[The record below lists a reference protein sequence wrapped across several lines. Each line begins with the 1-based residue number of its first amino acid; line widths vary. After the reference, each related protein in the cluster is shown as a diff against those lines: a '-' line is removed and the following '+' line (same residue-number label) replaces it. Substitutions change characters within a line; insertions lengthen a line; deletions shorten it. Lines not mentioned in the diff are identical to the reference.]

1 MPFLKLQFR
10 PGLNKDTASYADE
23 GGWNDCDKIRFRMGY
38 PETIG
43 GWEKLSNSQFLGSC
57 RALHPWT
64 SLDGTKYIGVGTN
77 LKYYVLRGT
86 DYFDITPI
94 RLTTAAG
101 DVTFSATDGSSVI
114 TVTDVAHGALLN
126 DFVTFSG
133 TTSLG
138 GNITSTVLNAEY
150 EITSIIDADS
160 YTVDVG
166 VTANASDTG
175 NGGASSIAAY
185 QINTGLDTS
194 IVGTGWGAGAY
205 GAGGWSDPSDVTVA
219 GAQLRIWSHDNYGE
233 DLVMNIHDGGIFYWD
248 ESAGLNTR
256 AVALSSLVGANTT
269 PTIAKKV
276 FLSDRDRHL
285 IAFGCDDEFSIGTQD
300 PLLIRF
306 SDQESLTQWASLPTN
321 TAGSLR
327 ISTGSEIITAVK
339 TKQQSVIFTDIS
351 VHVMQYIGAPF
362 TFGLNEVSTGTSIMG
377 QNAAVAVNDNVYWM
391 GKESFFV
398 YNGTV
403 QQIPCPVLE
412 YVFNDFNFDQ
422 SGKVFAGHNSEHS
435 EVWWFYPSA
444 NSSNN
449 DKYVIYNYTQNLWY
463 FGNLNRT
470 AWIARGVFGYPVAA
484 SIDGYLYYHEFGIN
498 DGSQNPPVGIASYI
512 ESNPVDL
519 GEGDQFM
526 FVSRIVPDMT
536 FRNSQGAPSATLT
549 LKAKDFPGSAFFGT
563 ASQSATRSVSL
574 PVEQYTGEL
583 FVRIRGRSMAFRI
596 ESDQLDT
603 VWRLGAPRIEVR
615 ADGRR

>member
-43 GWEKLSNSQFLGSC
+43 GWEKISNSQFLGSC
-57 RALHPWT
+57 RAIHPWT
-64 SLDGTKYIGVGTN
+64 SLSGTQYIGIGTN

-86 DYFDITPI
+86 AYFDITPI
-94 RLTTAAG
+94 RSTTSAG
-101 DVTFSATDGSSVI
+101 DVTFSATDGSSTI
-114 TVTDVAHGALLN
+114 TVTDTSHGALIN

-133 TTSLG
+133 AVSLG
-138 GNITSTVLNAEY
+138 GNITADILNAEHQ
-150 EITSIIDADS
+150 ITSVINANS
-160 YTVDVG
+160 YTISVSA
-166 VTANASDTG
+166 TANSSDSG
-175 NGGASSIAAY
+175 NGGASVIGAY

-233 DLVMNIHDGGIFYWD
+233 DLVMNVHDGGIFYWD
-248 ESAGLNTR
+248 QSAGLNTR
-256 AVALSSLVGANTT
+256 AVALSSLVGSNKA

-306 SDQESLTQWASLPTN
+306 SDQESLTQWESLPTN

-391 GKESFFV
+391 GKESFFI

-403 QQIPCPVLE
+403 QQIACPVLE
-412 YVFNDFNFDQ
+412 YVFNDFNHSQ

-435 EVWWFYPSA
+435 EIWWFYPSA
-444 NSSNN
+444 NSDNN
-449 DKYVIYNYTQNLWY
+449 DKYVIYNYGQNIWY

-470 AWIARGVFGYPVAA
+470 AWAARGVFGYPIAA

-498 DGSQNPPVGIASYI
+498 DGSVNPPVGIASYI

-519 GEGDQFM
+519 GNGDQFM

-536 FRNSQGAPSATLT
+536 FRNSQNSPSATFT
-549 LKAKDFPGSAFFGT
+549 LKAKDFHGNAFFGT
-563 ASQSATRSVSL
+563 DSQAATRSASV

-583 FVRIRGRSMAFRI
+583 FVRIRGRSMALRV

-603 VWRLGAPRIEVR
+603 AWRLGAPRLEFR
-615 ADGRR
+615 PDGRR